1 MKVLHFADVHIGIE
15 TYGKLDPATGLN
27 TRLRDFVKS
36 LAFVVDF
43 AIEREVDLVLFVGD
57 AYRSADPNPTHQR
70 LFAEQVCRLSVA
82 KIPTLLLAGNH
93 DVPVAF
99 GRASAIDIFGVL
111 NVPHVVVVSKPELK
125 VIETK
130 SGVVQ
135 IACLPWPHRSMLL
148 TRDEYRRLDENALN
162 ERIVS
167 ICAEQIEGWAE
178 ELDPQLPAI
187 LAAHVTAMEGKF
199 SGSERTAVLG
209 RDPLFLTST
218 LAHSAFDYVALGHL
232 HKHQDLNPTGHPHVV
247 YSGSIERVDF
257 TEEHDTKGFCLVHL
271 EKGNAT
277 YEFIR
282 TPSRPFVTID
292 VSVPDDAD
300 DPTAVI
306 LSEIEKYDIQDAIVR
321 VIYGISQ
328 EKASGLNL
336 RRVQEALRPAHHVAY
351 VMPRVAAQRRSTR
364 VAELTETMGWQE
376 AFDLYIQQ
384 HEELQPFAEEL
395 KAYARKLEEELKDER

>member
-1 MKVLHFADVHIGIE
+1 MKVVHFADLHIGIE

-27 TRLRDFVKS
+27 TRLLDFVKS

-70 LFAEQVCRLSVA
+70 LFAEQIRRLSA
-82 KIPTLLLAGNH
+82 ANIPTVMLPGNH
-93 DVPVAF
+93 DMPIAF
-99 GRASAIDIFGVL
+99 GRASSIDIFGVL
-111 NVPHVVVVSKPELK
+111 NVPNVTVVSKPELK

-130 SGVVQ
+130 SGAAQ
-135 IACLPWPHRSMLL
+135 IACLPWPHRSVLL
-148 TRDEYRRLDENALN
+148 TRDEYRNLDENELN

-167 ICAEQIEGWAE
+167 ICAEQISGWAE
-178 ELDPQLPAI
+178 ELDPQLPSI

-199 SGSERTAVLG
+199 SGSERTAALG

-218 LAHSAFDYVALGHL
+218 LANPAFDYVALGHL
-232 HKHQDLNPTGHPHVV
+232 HKQQDLNPTGHPHVV
-247 YSGSIERVDF
+247 YPGSIERVDF
-257 TEEHDTKGFCLVHL
+257 AEERDTKGFCLVHL

-277 YEFIR
+277 YEPIR

-292 VSVPDDAD
+292 VSIPDDAD
-300 DPTAVI
+300 DPTEVMVR
-306 LSEIEKYDIQDAIVR
+306 EVEKYDVQDAIVR
-321 VIYGISQ
+321 VIYGVSQ
-328 EKASGLNL
+328 EKASLLNL
-336 RRVQEALRPAHHVAY
+336 RRVQESLRPAHNVAY
-351 VMPRVAAQRRSTR
+351 IMPRVSEQRRNAR
-364 VAELTETMGWQE
+364 IAGLTEAMTWQE

-395 KAYARKLEEELKDER
+395 KAYAARLEAVSSEQ